1 MAGAQIRPAGG
12 TRLDVQGLR
21 ALAVL
26 LVMLAHVGVPWL
38 SGGFI
43 GVDVFFVVSGFLIT
57 GLLLRERE
65 ATGRIRL
72 GAFYARRA
80 RRILPAST
88 VVLLATVG
96 YAAATLPASRV
107 DDVVTDARWSGV
119 FLANVHFAQVGG
131 DYFAQDR
138 ETSPLQH
145 LWSLGVEE
153 QFYLVWPALL
163 VLVLVCVARR
173 RSAPALV
180 ATVLVGIWCTSYA
193 WALVGDGD
201 PAAYY
206 GALPR
211 AWELATGALL
221 AVSMPLLRRLPGS
234 VHTVLAMAGLVA
246 IGVAAVRY
254 DAGFSGPELL
264 LPVAGTAALLAAG
277 TMSQDD
283 ALPVLSKALT
293 WAPMVWVGDRSYSLY
308 LWHWPIIVLV
318 VPALALR
325 AVPAGLVALAM
336 TVVVAEVVFRLVETP
351 FRRGRVPGFR
361 GRWSLVLWPV
371 TVLAV
376 LCSGPLASA
385 WANAGLEHR
394 REEARQYYAEH
405 PEAMPA
411 PGERVDRV
419 DRVDPPP
426 VRQVL
431 AEAIRLAEAGA
442 PIPDDLVNEKGLHG
456 DHWQS
461 WFDCYADWEDIVVEL
476 CPVGDR
482 RASRTVVVFGDSQAG
497 VLLPAL
503 DLVGAS
509 NGFRVIGL
517 VKLGCAPYA
526 VDQWAFGERYVACDE
541 FRDWARKRI
550 REIAPDTLVLGARGM
565 LAIDTVDGKPDER
578 AWSTGVETTLDQV
591 VAEAGNVVV
600 VSGVGAIAVRP
611 ATCLSDPS
619 SNLRSCSSPEDELSL
634 VANGLTR
641 AAATDHG
648 LTYADLTSLACQR
661 HRCPLVAER
670 TVLYHDPAHLS
681 MTWMR
686 RVAWELTALMEVQ

>member
-1 MAGAQIRPAGG
+1 MTALVVGRAETTPGTTG

-26 LVMLAHVGVPWL
+26 LVMLTHVGLPWL
-38 SGGFI
+38 PGGFI

-65 ATGRIRL
+65 ATGRIGL

-107 DDVVTDARWSGV
+107 DDVITDARWSAV
-119 FLANVHFAQVGG
+119 FLANVHFAQVDG

-138 ETSPLQH
+138 ETSPLQNF
-145 LWSLGVEE
+145 WTLGVEE

-163 VLVLVCVARR
+163 VLVLVCLARR

-180 ATVLVGIWCTSYA
+180 AAVLVVIWCASYA
-193 WALVGDGD
+193 WSLAEEGN
-201 PAAYY
+201 PASYY
-206 GALPR
+206 GTLPR

-234 VHTVLAMAGLVA
+234 VRTALAIAGMVA
-246 IGVAAVRY
+246 VGVAAVRY
-254 DAGFSGPELL
+254 DPGFAGPELL

-277 TMSQDD
+277 TVPQDD
-283 ALPVLSKALT
+283 ALPRVSRPLT
-293 WAPMVWVGDRSYSLY
+293 WTPMVWVGDRSYSLY

-318 VPALALR
+318 VPTLALS
-325 AVPAGLVALAM
+325 AVTTGLVALAM
-336 TVVVAEVVFRLVETP
+336 TVVVAEVGFRLVETP

-361 GRWSLVLWPV
+361 GRSSLVLWPV
-371 TVLAV
+371 TVLV
-376 LCSGPLASA
+376 VFCSGPLASA
-385 WANAGLEHR
+385 WTDAGLEHR

-405 PEAMPA
+405 PDAMPA
-411 PGERVDRV
+411 PDEQVE
-419 DRVDPPP
+419 PPP
-426 VRQVL
+426 VRMVL
-431 AEAIRLAEAGA
+431 TEAIRLADAGA
-442 PIPDDLVNEKGLHG
+442 PIPDKLVNEDGLHD

-461 WFDCYADWEDIVVEL
+461 WFDCYADWEDVTVEL

-482 RASRTVVVFGDSQAG
+482 EASRTVVVYGDSQAG
-497 VLLPAL
+497 MLLPAL
-503 DLVGAS
+503 DLVGTS

-541 FRDWARKRI
+541 FRDWARDRI
-550 REIAPDTLVLGARGM
+550 REIAPDVLVLGARGM
-565 LAIDTVDGKPDER
+565 WAIHTVDGEPDQQ
-578 AWSTGVETTLDQV
+578 AWSRGVETTLDQV
-591 VAEAGNVVV
+591 VAEAGKVVV
-600 VSGVGAIAVRP
+600 VSGVGALPIRP
-611 ATCLSDPS
+611 PTCLSDPS
-619 SNLRSCSSPEDELSL
+619 SDLASCTSPEDERIL
-634 VANGLTR
+634 VANELTR
-641 AAATDHG
+641 AAVTDHG
-648 LTYADLTSLACQR
+648 LTYADLTSLACRQ
-661 HRCPLVAER
+661 HRCPLVAEQ
-670 TVLYHDPAHLS
+670 TVLYRDPAHLS

-686 RVAWELTALMEVQ
+686 RVAWELATLMEVS